1 MSNVIYIAPIS
12 QEPDM
17 RMSRA
22 AAAESRAR
30 IVTEAARML
39 RMRGVEGA
47 SVADVMQAAGMTH
60 GGFYKHF
67 ASKDALLAE
76 AASSAFAE
84 AAARFD
90 RRAAKKGAEAAT
102 AAFVRDYLSPAH
114 VAHPEQGCPLAAA
127 GADASRHPQALAEA
141 FSEGVE
147 ALLARVAPLHSR
159 AEAIV
164 RLATLVGAVMT
175 ARAVGEGALRQEIL
189 AAVRGAFNDD

>member
-1 MSNVIYIAPIS
+1 
-12 QEPDM
+12 M

-30 IVTEAARML
+30 IVAEAARML
-39 RMRGVEGA
+39 RARGVEGA
-47 SVADVMQAAGMTH
+47 SVAEVMQGAGMTH

-67 ASKDALLAE
+67 VSKDALLAE

-90 RRAAKKGAEAAT
+90 RRAARVGAEAAT
-102 AAFVRDYLSPAH
+102 AALVRDYLSPVH
-114 VAHPEQGCPLAAA
+114 VAKPERGCPLAAA

-147 ALLARVAPLHSR
+147 ELIARVAGTGSR
-159 AEAIV
+159 AEAMV
-164 RLATLVGAVMT
+164 RLAILVGAVVT

-189 AAVRGAFNDD
+189 AAARGAFDDE